1 MSWSKADAEA
11 FLNGEKTYEELSNDT
26 GTSQP
31 SETKETSTAD
41 DAASTVSVQPTADE
55 PQETE
60 NTSTEETTASS
71 ATDISPEKTNTEDKN
86 KKKGKSFT
94 KEQRTQHAFAKEKS
108 RRRAVEAELAEI
120 KEKLKKYEGLS
131 LEHFNNDQEAY
142 NDYKLDRRFDEE
154 KVKRLEYEQAELVN
168 EEASETARRR
178 VEACYPDEAEQI
190 RYENLIA
197 RAETDFESM
206 HPGVGCKTFSQ
217 FLLQERDRAIV
228 SYLQD
233 SENAPKLI
241 RHFINKPEAAQR
253 IMSMSNPYKK
263 FFELQQLE
271 NRMLLHERM
280 SNKAAAAPKVE
291 KKVLPNT
298 GKVVQTNTVN
308 SGNEI
313 DWTKP
318 MSKRDAEAYFRKRH
332 EL

>member
-31 SETKETSTAD
+31 DETKETSTAD

-60 NTSTEETTASS
+60 TSSTEENTASS
-71 ATDISPEKTNTEDKN
+71 AAEVNPEKVNTEDKN
-86 KKKGKSFT
+86 KKKGKSYT

-108 RRRAVEAELAEI
+108 RRRAVEAELADL

-131 LEHFNNDQEAY
+131 LEHFKNDQEAY

-154 KVKRLEYEQAELVN
+154 KVKRLESEQAELVN
-168 EEASETARRR
+168 EEAAEVARMR
-178 VEACYPDEAEQI
+178 VEACYPDEAEQAK
-190 RYENLIA
+190 YQNLIA
-197 RAETDFESM
+197 RAESNFESM
-206 HPGVGCKTFSQ
+206 HPEIGCKSFSE
-217 FLLQERDRAIV
+217 FLLQEKDRAII

-233 SENAPKLI
+233 SDNAPKLI
-241 RHFINKPEAAQR
+241 RHFINKPEVAQR

-271 NRMLLHERM
+271 NRMMLHDRM
-280 SNKAAAAPKVE
+280 TKQAVTPRVE

-318 MSKRDAEAYFRKRH
+318 MTKREAEAYFKKRH